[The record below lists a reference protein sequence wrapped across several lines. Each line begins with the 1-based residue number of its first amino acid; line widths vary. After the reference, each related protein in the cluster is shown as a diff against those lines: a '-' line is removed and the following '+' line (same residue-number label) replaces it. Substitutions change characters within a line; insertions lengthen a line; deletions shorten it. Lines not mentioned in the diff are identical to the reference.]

1 MTLMIWHNGSDGVR
15 CVPRAASPGV
25 MLVQTFLRV
34 MLGIAV
40 LASSELDFASGQVLP
55 GTTPLEKHDDRS
67 KAMRSGFRRFL
78 LQRLDGAEQQRAA
91 AEIAD
96 WKTWSDRQR
105 MALRRIIG
113 AVDERVRPVS
123 MELVGTVERG
133 AQVVADD
140 LVRVLRVR
148 WPVLPGVFGEGL
160 LLEPRGA
167 VKLNVLA
174 LPDAAD
180 SPEALCGLVADGNP
194 RAYPWR
200 LASGGCRVLV
210 MTLIDR
216 SDQWSG
222 DPEVTLTNVPHRE
235 WIYRQAFELG
245 RHIIGYE
252 VLKAEAA
259 LEWLDGRPGAAPL
272 ALTGYGEGGLVA
284 LYTGALEPHVDATL
298 VSGYFRSRTALW
310 QEPLSRNLFGL
321 LRELGDAE
329 IAALYGARP
338 LIVDHTQQPQ
348 VSGPPVARAGRRS
361 VAAPGAIATPDLRE
375 VDAEVSRSRALLAS
389 AGVAARI
396 ELVASAPPVAEV
408 SRQALERLFAQ
419 LQLAMPASRP
429 VRVDAA
435 IEVPAQRQRRQVNE
449 LVEYTQRLLRFSPRR
464 RSEFWQGL
472 TPQGDA
478 LQWEQ
483 RCAEKREFL
492 WREIVGRFP
501 RPDGP
506 SHARSRLVTETARW
520 RCYEVTLEV
529 FAPDVFAWGYL
540 LVPRDLDTGERRPV
554 VVCQHGLEGLP
565 ATLINTDPQS
575 RDFATYNAFAAQL
588 ADLGFV
594 TFAPHNFYR
603 GGNQFR
609 QLQRMAHP
617 LGTTLFG
624 LTTAQHQCHLE
635 WLKTLPF
642 VDGQRI
648 GFYGLSYG
656 GNTAMR
662 VPALLTDYRVV
673 IASGDFNEWIYKNA
687 TTDHG
692 YSMIYHNVWEVFEW
706 NLGHT
711 FNHSELAAL
720 IAPRPFMVERGHND
734 GVALDEWV
742 AAEYARVRRLYAK
755 LGIAD
760 KTTIEFFNGPHK
772 IHGAGTYRFLQQHL
786 DWHPRP

>member
-1 MTLMIWHNGSDGVR
+1 MQMS
-15 CVPRAASPGV
+15 
-25 MLVQTFLRV
+25 LRV
-34 MLGIAV
+34 MVTVVALVSTI
-40 LASSELDFASGQVLP
+40 LDSAPGQPLP
-55 GTTPLEKHDDRS
+55 GTAPLEKHADRS
-67 KAMRSGFRRFL
+67 AAMRSGFRQFL
-78 LQRLDGAEQQRAA
+78 LQRLAAAQQRRTAA
-91 AEIAD
+91 RITD

-105 MALRRIIG
+105 TTLRRIIG
-113 AVDERVRPVS
+113 AVDERVNPVS
-123 MELVGTVERG
+123 MELVGTVEQG
-133 AQVVADD
+133 AQLLAQDD
-140 LVRVLRVR
+140 VRVLRVR

-160 LLEPRGA
+160 LLEPTGA
-167 VKLNVLA
+167 VRLNVLA
-174 LPDAAD
+174 LPDAAG
-180 SPEALCGLVADGNP
+180 SPEALCGLTGEGQSA
-194 RAYPWR
+194 AYPWR
-200 LASGGCRVLV
+200 LARSGCRVLV

-259 LEWLDGRPGAAPL
+259 IEWLDRRPDDAPL

-284 LYTGALEPHVDATL
+284 LYTGALQTRVDATL
-298 VSGYFRSRTALW
+298 VSGYFRSRQAIW

-321 LRELGDAE
+321 LRDLGDAE
-329 IAALYGARP
+329 IAALYGVRP
-338 LIVDHTQQPQ
+338 LIVDHTRQPP
-348 VSGPPVARAGRRS
+348 VSGPPPARAGRRA
-361 VAAPGAIATPDLRE
+361 VAAPGLITTPDPSE
-375 VDAEVSRSRALLAS
+375 VDAEVRRGRQLLAG
-389 AGVAARI
+389 AGIAARI
-396 ELVASAPPVAEV
+396 ELVAAQPLVAEV
-408 SRQALERLFAQ
+408 SWQALDRLFAA
-419 LQLAMPASRP
+419 LQLAVAPERSFELKVP
-429 VRVDAA
+429 
-435 IEVPAQRQRRQVNE
+435 IEVPDQRQRRQVNE
-449 LVEYTQRLLRFSPRR
+449 LVEYTQRLLRFSSRR

-472 TPQGDA
+472 APQGDA

-483 RCAEKREFL
+483 RCAGKRDFL

-501 RPDGP
+501 RPAGP
-506 SHARSRLVTETARW
+506 THARSRLVTETASW

-540 LVPRDLDTGERRPV
+540 LVPRDLKAGERRPV

-565 ATLINTDPQS
+565 ATLINTDPKS

-624 LTTAQHQCHLE
+624 LTTAQHQRHLE
-635 WLKTLPF
+635 WLKSLPF

-687 TTDHG
+687 TTDHN

-772 IHGAGTYRFLQQHL
+772 IHGEGTYRFLQQHL
-786 DWHPRP
+786 DWHPQP

>member
-1 MTLMIWHNGSDGVR
+1 MQTSVQ
-15 CVPRAASPGV
+15 V
-25 MLVQTFLRV
+25 MLC
-34 MLGIAV
+34 IAV
-40 LASSELDFASGQVLP
+40 LASSVVDCAWGQLVP
-55 GTTPLEKHDDRS
+55 GTRPLEKHADRS
-67 KAMRSGFRRFL
+67 VAMRSGFRRFL
-78 LQRLDGAEQQRAA
+78 QQRLDVAQQRRAA
-91 AEIAD
+91 AEIGD
-96 WKTWSDRQR
+96 WKTWSARQR
-105 MALRRIIG
+105 TALRRIVG
-113 AVDERVRPVS
+113 AVDERVQPVA
-123 MELVGTVERG
+123 MELVGTVETG
-133 AQVVADD
+133 AQVAADD

-148 WPVLPGVFGEGL
+148 WPVLPGVYGEGL
-160 LLEPRGA
+160 LLEPRGE

-174 LPDAAD
+174 LPDAAE
-180 SPEALCGLVADGNP
+180 SPEALCGLTGDGNP
-194 RAYPWR
+194 QAYPWR

-222 DPEVTLTNVPHRE
+222 DPEVALTNVPHRE

-259 LEWLDGRPGAAPL
+259 IEWLDGRSGDAPL
-272 ALTGYGEGGLVA
+272 ALAGYGEGGLIA
-284 LYTGALEPHVDATL
+284 LYTGALEPRVDATL
-298 VSGYFRSRTALW
+298 VSGYFRSRTSLW
-310 QEPLSRNLFGL
+310 QEPLSRNVFGL

-338 LIVDHTQQPQ
+338 LIVDHTQQPE
-348 VSGPPVARAGRRS
+348 VSGPPAARAGRRS
-361 VAAPGAIATPDLRE
+361 VAAPGAITTPDLRE
-375 VDAEVSRSRALLAS
+375 VNAEVGRGRALLAS
-389 AGVAARI
+389 AGIAARI
-396 ELVASAPPVAEV
+396 ELVAAEPLVAEV
-408 SRQALERLFAQ
+408 SRPALERLFAQ
-419 LQLAMPASRP
+419 MQLPMPAARP
-429 VRVDAA
+429 VRLEVPIA
-435 IEVPAQRQRRQVNE
+435 VPAQRQRRQVHE
-449 LVEYTQRLLRFSPRR
+449 LVEYTQRLLRFSPRQ
-464 RSEFWQGL
+464 RSAFWRGL
-472 TPQGDA
+472 TPQDDA
-478 LQWEQ
+478 PQWEQ

-501 RPDGP
+501 RPAG
-506 SHARSRLVTETARW
+506 SAQARSRLVTEAARW
-520 RCYEVTLEV
+520 HCYEVTLEV

-540 LVPRDLDTGERRPV
+540 LVPRDLKAGERRPV

-565 ATLINTDPQS
+565 ATLINTDPTS

-609 QLQRMAHP
+609 ELQRMAHP

-624 LTTAQHQCHLE
+624 LTTAQHQRHLE

-711 FNHSELAAL
+711 FNHSDLAAL

-755 LGIAD
+755 LGIPD

-772 IHGAGTYRFLQQHL
+772 IHGKGTYRFLQQHL
-786 DWHPRP
+786 NWPPQP